1 MGSKP
6 ALCPKSLP
14 LAFVPRAE
22 VSSPADLVS
31 VGQRLPTRR
40 NKSDAPSFFA
50 KGTYAK
56 PLRRRPMNRIT
67 TGLLAATLSATFVA
81 AEVVPV
87 NAQPAYVPLS
97 QAATPDVQTV
107 QYREWRRNRSFD
119 RNFSRNRSF
128 SRNGDMYWNG
138 HRGYREYHPGYR
150 RHGDYWFPLAA
161 FATGALITGAI
172 VNENNRVY
180 EGNAHVQWCYNH
192 YRSYRASDNTFQPN
206 NGPRRECRSPY

>member
-1 MGSKP
+1 
-6 ALCPKSLP
+6 
-14 LAFVPRAE
+14 
-22 VSSPADLVS
+22 
-31 VGQRLPTRR
+31 
-40 NKSDAPSFFA
+40 
-50 KGTYAK
+50 
-56 PLRRRPMNRIT
+56 MNRIT

-87 NAQPAYVPLS
+87 NAQPSYVPLS
-97 QAATPDVQTV
+97 QAAMPDVQTV

-138 HRGYREYHPGYR
+138 HRGYREYRRGYR

-180 EGNAHVQWCYNH
+180 EGNAHVQWCYDH